1 LLTYLL
7 LVLLT
12 GCASQEI
19 AISANNGDSLQ
30 SLFVKSNTT
39 YVISSAVNLNGQILT
54 LPNNCTLRFKQ
65 KGALLNGT
73 IKGNHTLLSGNP
85 YFDNIRI
92 RGTFR
97 NQKYQS
103 SWCSLRSISTFI
115 EDVMNLADNTVVV
128 IDRDL
133 KLSNQKRYVNHLAL
147 EGKDKT
153 ITNSDRYIVTYGG
166 TTISNLNFKW
176 DLSPVNEPK
185 DHYDAVVLYFDLIQK
200 DTTVVVKISNVD
212 ADGSGY
218 CSYFMKQYNS
228 KYDSKLRSNISIHD
242 CNFRNFT
249 LGALWTCGGTG
260 VVSSSVFTNIGYDN
274 SSKKHGVSALRLGN
288 SNTRAC
294 GKVSRYVI
302 NHCKFHNIVAPYNPE
317 NDGRELH
324 GILAYGDSLEIRDNV
339 FSSLSTSFS
348 KSTDTGKDSEM
359 LYVKGSYNL
368 IENNRFENGAGA
380 SSDGMVTLKGEA
392 TKDNIVRNNH
402 FISTAIPNR
411 FVYLCGQNHIVEG
424 NIFESL
430 YSIPSEITYHALY
443 LGHREGV
450 RESVTIK
457 GNTFLFNKQTR
468 YMAIYANGWGDIS
481 VLNNKF
487 YNPTLL
493 FKNFKRTGS
502 ITIQGNTV
510 VVEGVVGES
519 KDSFIMVSGDNG
531 IPVLIENNDITCN
544 SVSTGIMVNG
554 SNIKFNSNRV
564 VLNRTTVESVMYTS
578 NSAFESLNNTYL
590 FDKSTIIKK
599 GSVIN
604 E

>member
-1 LLTYLL
+1 
-7 LVLLT
+7 
-12 GCASQEI
+12 
-19 AISANNGDSLQ
+19 
-30 SLFVKSNTT
+30 
-39 YVISSAVNLNGQILT
+39 
-54 LPNNCTLRFKQ
+54 
-65 KGALLNGT
+65 
-73 IKGNHTLLSGNP
+73 
-85 YFDNIRI
+85 
-92 RGTFR
+92 
-97 NQKYQS
+97 
-103 SWCSLRSISTFI
+103 
-115 EDVMNLADNTVVV
+115 M
-128 IDRDL
+128 
-133 KLSNQKRYVNHLAL
+133 
-147 EGKDKT
+147 
-153 ITNSDRYIVTYGG
+153 
-166 TTISNLNFKW
+166 
-176 DLSPVNEPK
+176 
-185 DHYDAVVLYFDLIQK
+185 
-200 DTTVVVKISNVD
+200 
-212 ADGSGY
+212 
-218 CSYFMKQYNS
+218 
-228 KYDSKLRSNISIHD
+228 
-242 CNFRNFT
+242 
-249 LGALWTCGGTG
+249 
-260 VVSSSVFTNIGYDN
+260 
-274 SSKKHGVSALRLGN
+274 
-288 SNTRAC
+288 
-294 GKVSRYVI
+294 
-302 NHCKFHNIVAPYNPE
+302 APYNPE

-430 YSIPSEITYHALY
+430 YSTPSEITYHALY

-519 KDSFIMVSGDNG
+519 KNSFIMVSGDNG